1 MTSFVYI
8 IVKICCPSI
17 FIACARLPGL
27 GLKECHEAEEGVVLS
42 IQ

>member
-17 FIACARLPGL
+17 FIACAKL